1 MATKYVSGR
10 VRELK
15 IGISSYSDNKTS
27 LDVKGASVLAGLTT
41 INSTG
46 VNVIGIVTATSF
58 SGSGQFLTDL
68 PGGGLWAQNDTG
80 INTSTNIGVGTTT
93 ASSALTVS
101 GDGLITGVI
110 TATTFSG
117 NITGVAGTFSGNIDV
132 DGHTELDDVNV
143 AGASTFTGAIDAN
156 GSLDV
161 DGHTELDDVNVSG
174 VSTFVGFSTF
184 NDAFVSGV
192 STFTARIN
200 AINDLYVDGHT
211 ELDDVNIAGVATF
224 VGDIK
229 ANGNIAG
236 DSSTNITGIAGVTAS
251 TLAGT
256 LQTAAQPNITSLG
269 TLSAVTVS
277 GDINANGN
285 IVGDN
290 STDISGISSITASY
304 FYGDGSGITNLPGID
319 TAGGSVFTNILVSGI
334 STFSNNIDANGSLD
348 VDGHTELDDVNIAG
362 VATIASAKVSDL
374 TSGRVVYAG
383 AGGELQ
389 DSTNLTFDGTTLT
402 GTFAGNGAALTN
414 VPTGINTG
422 GTSDFATAN
431 VVTLN
436 VETLLDVDGHTE
448 LDDVNVAGVATI
460 ASVKVS
466 DLTDNRIVI
475 AGTAG
480 ELEDTTKLTFDGTT
494 LTIVGDASFSGN
506 VTVGGTLTS
515 EDKTNIDSLGIVTA
529 RTGVRID
536 SGGLVVTSGV
546 STFTGAI
553 DANGGANVDGGL
565 VANSAKISDLS
576 ANRVVY
582 SSSADGELS
591 DSANLTFDGTTLT
604 GTFAGDGS
612 SLTDVSVAGIVTTGT
627 SDFTNITVSGI
638 STFTGAIDA
647 NGSLDVDGHTELDDV
662 NVSGAITATTFTG
675 NLTGTVNT
683 AAQPN
688 ITSLGTIASLVAST
702 AKVSDLT
709 VNRVVT
715 VGSSGELQDSANL
728 GYDGTKLTTNG
739 LNVSGNIL
747 APNAGN
753 FVAIGTENALGAGT
767 DRLALLGSGTDSG
780 VRIWCSASVHKATA
794 VPLQVANS
802 SGTELFRVHADGNIG
817 VGSAAPSAKI
827 DVAGTVKATD
837 FDSTSDIRL
846 KTNVQVIENPLDK
859 VIQIEGVSFNWKEDN
874 RPALGVIAD
883 QVQKIIPE
891 LVHGDNPKTV
901 NYNGLIGL
909 LIEAVK
915 EQQIQIDELK
925 SKLS

>member
-348 VDGHTELDDVNIAG
+348 VDGHTELDDVNVAG

>member
-117 NITGVAGTFSGNIDV
+117 NITGVAGTFSGNI
-132 DGHTELDDVNV
+132 
-143 AGASTFTGAIDAN
+143 
-156 GSLDV
+156 DV

-348 VDGHTELDDVNIAG
+348 VDGHTELDDVNVAG

-374 TSGRVVYAG
+374 TSGGVVYAG

-715 VGSSGELQDSANL
+715 VGTSGELQDSANL

-874 RPALGVIAD
+874 SPALGVIAD
-883 QVQKIIPE
+883 QVQKRIPE
-891 LVHGDNPKTV
+891 LVHGDDPKTV

>member
-277 GDINANGN
+277 CDINANGN

-846 KTNVQVIENPLDK
+846 KTNVQVIENPLAK

-883 QVQKIIPE
+883 QVQEILPE
-891 LVHGDNPKTV
+891 LVHGDDPKTV

-925 SKLS
+925 SKLP

>member
-117 NITGVAGTFSGNIDV
+117 NITGVAGTFSGNIDANGSIDV

-156 GSLDV
+156 GNLDV

-184 NDAFVSGV
+184 KDAFVSGV

-211 ELDDVNIAGVATF
+211 ELDDVNVSGAITATTF
-224 VGDIK
+224 T
-229 ANGNIAG
+229 GN
-236 DSSTNITGIAGVTAS
+236 
-251 TLAGT
+251 LAGT
-256 LQTAAQPNITSLG
+256 VNTAAQPNITSLG

-290 STDISGISSITASY
+290 STNISGISSVTASY

-334 STFSNNIDANGSLD
+334 ATFSNNIDANGSID
-348 VDGHTELDDVNIAG
+348 IDGHTELDDVNVAG

-436 VETLLDVDGHTE
+436 VSTLLDVDGHTE

-675 NLTGTVNT
+675 NLAGTVNT

-715 VGSSGELQDSANL
+715 VGTSGELQDSANL

-753 FVAIGTENALGAGT
+753 FVAIGTADALGAGT

>member
-715 VGSSGELQDSANL
+715 VGTSGELQDSANL